1 MSWII
6 YQYPQKSA
14 QKSTTCKLKHVF
26 HRLCDVDMPHASS
39 ACCDAS
45 IDANDTGWCE
55 ATELLKY
62 LQGILPLARFFAG
75 LNPSAVLPYTSI
87 VSAWWLFHC
96 LNLISPF
103 PPSFF
108 KASFWHQGIAKDHI
122 CQHRC
127 QVHFGEQRQGR
138 SPFAT
143 CTTTADCSTEGNHV
157 SGQIAAPDTPSCKH
171 WYHPRPVLM
180 IVGSHKLV

>member
-1 MSWII
+1 MDHLPRN
-6 YQYPQKSA
+6 QHK
-14 QKSTTCKLKHVF
+14 KSTTCKLKHVF
-26 HRLCDVDMPHASS
+26 YRLCDVDMPHASS

-75 LNPSAVLPYTSI
+75 LNPSAILPCTSI

-103 PPSFF
+103 PSFF

-127 QVHFGEQRQGR
+127 QLHFGEQRQGLW
-138 SPFAT
+138 PFAT

-180 IVGSHKLV
+180 IVGSHILV